1 MLTVVTDYV
10 VQGARFIA
18 FEQYGCSKAEDA
30 SVVSLLL
37 VDIWTP
43 VIPFISATFYARKL
57 HPSSRFTRLIK
68 NPPQLGQC
76 GYSTASGRKWM
87 STSVMEPPVP

>member
-10 VQGARFIA
+10 VQGARFIV

-68 NPPQLGQC
+68 ILHSSDSVAILPPAEGN
-76 GYSTASGRKWM
+76 G
-87 STSVMEPPVP
+87 